1 MPNGC
6 RTRRSINLVH
16 EGKNRLFTLSK
27 PFEVAQ
33 IRHFLP
39 HLGRDPMEVEVI
51 DQLQFL

>member
-6 RTRRSINLVH
+6 RTRRSTNLAY
-16 EGKNRLFTLSK
+16 EGKNGLFALSK
-27 PFEVAQ
+27 PFKVAQ

-51 DQLQFL
+51 DTRQFL